1 MRALLLSAAMLLTP
15 TLVWA
20 EEAKPAC
27 PPEPVLTG
35 PFTHWLHATSVKA
48 STDVSGAPA
57 LSVGKPVKVALL
69 EAARVTYKRARATPP
84 TTPTFSGTL
93 SLTVTE
99 AGTYSIAAGASLWID
114 VVKSGEAL
122 KSSKHGHGPDCSG
135 IRKIVDFDL
144 QPGTYE
150 VRLIDNKTAD
160 VTVMVLKR

>member
-1 MRALLLSAAMLLTP
+1 MRALLVSAALLLTAAP
-15 TLVWA
+15 VWA
-20 EEAKPAC
+20 EEAQTAC

-35 PFTHWLHATSVKA
+35 PFTHWRHATPVRA
-48 STDVSGAPA
+48 TAGASGAPV
-57 LSVGKPVKVALL
+57 LSVGKPVKVTLL
-69 EAARVTYKRARATPP
+69 EATRVTYKRARATPP

-93 SLTVTE
+93 SLSVTE
-99 AGTYSIAAGASLWID
+99 AGTYGIAAGAGLWID
-114 VVKSGEAL
+114 VVKDGEAL